1 MFGVYIK
8 PRAQEFIFCLV
19 FVAQEAI
26 LCIVRV
32 ILNPS
37 SYSLKIN
44 NPSLFVN
51 TDPLIHANG
60 SATLLLQLGGK
71 RKCMPPLETR
81 TDSTG

>member
-1 MFGVYIK
+1 MFGVYIE

-51 TDPLIHANG
+51 NALTPQAHPHSLSDHRRH
-60 SATLLLQLGGK
+60 Q
-71 RKCMPPLETR
+71 
-81 TDSTG
+81 